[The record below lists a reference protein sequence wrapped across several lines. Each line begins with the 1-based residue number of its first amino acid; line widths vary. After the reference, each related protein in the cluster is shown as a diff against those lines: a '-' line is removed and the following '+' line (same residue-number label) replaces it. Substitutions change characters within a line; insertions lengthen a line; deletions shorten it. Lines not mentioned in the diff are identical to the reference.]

1 MVGMASGFTGSVC
14 QLRSDW
20 MGLKGVFSF
29 GGWNAQ
35 RLCWKCRATQP
46 GGDCPFDDVSKSAIW
61 RTMRT
66 SMSAFVSDAEKR
78 EIPLSPLLSLP
89 GFLLSY
95 IVIDVLHAVDLGVA
109 QDVAGSFLYGCV
121 FLGRGFLIGTTVDSR
136 VQDLWSKIR
145 KKVHGFQHAK
155 STTEAHSPNDS

>member
-1 MVGMASGFTGSVC
+1 MAGKSLGFTGSVC

-46 GGDCPFDDVSKSAIW
+46 GGDCPFDDVSKSALW
-61 RTMRT
+61 RFMRT

-78 EIPLSPLLSLP
+78 GIPLSPLLSLP

-95 IVIDVLHAVDLGVA
+95 IVIDVLHAIDLGVA
-109 QDVAGSFLYGCV
+109 QDVAGSFLYELVLFGQ
-121 FLGRGFLIGTTVDSR
+121 GFLNGPTVDSR
-136 VQDLWSKIR
+136 GQ
-145 KKVHGFQHAK
+145 
-155 STTEAHSPNDS
+155 E